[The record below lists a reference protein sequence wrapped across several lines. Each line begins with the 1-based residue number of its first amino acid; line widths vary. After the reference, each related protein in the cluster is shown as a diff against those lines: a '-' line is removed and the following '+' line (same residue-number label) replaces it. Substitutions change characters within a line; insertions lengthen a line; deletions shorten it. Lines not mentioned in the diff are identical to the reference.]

1 MADLTRVERLAILRE
16 RLERQLPDVSDGSKL
31 AALSREYRTV
41 LAELERLGAGKAAST
56 VDDIARK
63 RAARIAKAKGAA
75 SPSVRPGDGRAGG
88 DRPS

>member
-1 MADLTRVERLAILRE
+1 MTDPTRVERLAVLRE
-16 RLERQLPDVSDGSKL
+16 RIERQLPDVSDGSKL

-63 RAARIAKAKGAA
+63 RSARIAKAKGAA
-75 SPSVRPGDGRAGG
+75 SSAVSSGDGRAGG
-88 DRPS
+88 GRSS